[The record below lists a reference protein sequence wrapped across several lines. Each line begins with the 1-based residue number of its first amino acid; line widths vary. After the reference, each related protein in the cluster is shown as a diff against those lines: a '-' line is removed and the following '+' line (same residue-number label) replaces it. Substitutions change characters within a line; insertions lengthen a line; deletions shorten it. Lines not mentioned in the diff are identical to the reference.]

1 MDTTTRYMLDNNIC
15 IELIRNA
22 PETLVK
28 RIAAL
33 PDEAVL
39 LSTIVQA
46 ELETGVAKSSVPAR
60 NAEALQA
67 FLSCFEIVPFD
78 EAAAAWYG
86 KIRAALES
94 AGTPIG
100 PLDTLIAAHAFAV
113 DATLVTANEREFS
126 RVRWLRIEN
135 WSG

>member
-1 MDTTTRYMLDNNIC
+1 MRHMLDTNVC

-22 PETLVK
+22 PESLVK
-28 RIAAL
+28 RIAGL
-33 PDEAVL
+33 PDGAVL
-39 LSTIVQA
+39 LSAIVQA
-46 ELETGVAKSSVPAR
+46 ELETGVAKSSDPAR
-60 NAEALQA
+60 NGEALQA

-86 KIRAALES
+86 KIRAELES

-100 PLDTLIAAHAFAV
+100 PLGTLIAAHAVAV

-126 RVRWLRIEN
+126 RVGLLRVEN